1 MPVHPGQQLR
11 LKIDALAFGGAGVAR
26 REGMVLFV
34 ERGLPGQIVEA
45 KVTRVKKRHAF
56 ARVLEVVERSSF
68 EMDPGCPHFDQCGG
82 CAFRDL
88 DYAAQLQWKRVHAE
102 DALSRLAGIRDVE
115 VRPVLPSPQLQ
126 GFRNKM
132 EFSFQ
137 DRQDGG
143 VTIGLHKRSSGRA
156 VMEVPHCQLPPPET
170 MAALATASDAA
181 KNLSGST
188 FDPEARRGFWRR
200 LIIRQSQGTK
210 RIMVHLITTNLP
222 RFFPEAKKLLEAI
235 RSAHPQVS
243 SCVHSTRNNAKDIAL
258 GEHEVLHLGE
268 HFLEERLAGY
278 RLRITPNAFFQT
290 NTLGAEVLCKALLD
304 AADFNGSETVYD
316 LYCGVGALTLPLARA
331 VRQAAGVEIL
341 ENAVLAARENADL
354 NNIRNCP
361 FLAVDLKDARR
372 AFSQLPPPDA
382 VIADPP
388 RAGMH
393 ENLLRELLTERPRT
407 ILYVSC
413 NPPTMARDLKPLLDA
428 YRLHS
433 AQPVDLFPHSPH
445 VEIVVKLQLAD

>member
-26 REGMVLFV
+26 HEGMVLFV
-34 ERGLPGQIVEA
+34 ERGLPGQTVEA
-45 KVTRVKKRHAF
+45 EVTRTKKRHAF
-56 ARVLEVVERSSF
+56 ARALHTVEHSPLET
-68 EMDPGCPHFDQCGG
+68 DPGCPHFDQCGG

-88 DYAAQLQWKRVHAE
+88 DYAAQLHWKRIHAA
-102 DALSRLAGIRDVE
+102 DALTRLARAQDVD
-115 VRPVLPSPQLQ
+115 VHQVLPSPRTQ

-137 DRQDGG
+137 NREGGG
-143 VTIGLHKRSSGRA
+143 VIIGLRKRDDGRA

-170 MAALATASDAA
+170 MAAVATASDIARS
-181 KNLSGST
+181 LSGSA
-188 FDPEARRGFWRR
+188 FDAEAKRGFWRR
-200 LIIRQSQGTK
+200 LVIRQSQATG

-222 RFFPEAKKLLEAI
+222 QFFPEAKKFLEAI

-258 GEHEVLHLGE
+258 GEREVMHLGE
-268 HFLEERLAGY
+268 RFIEERLAGC

-304 AADFNGSETVYD
+304 AADFNGSETAYD
-316 LYCGVGALTLPLARA
+316 LYCGVGALTLPLART

-341 ENAVLAARENADL
+341 EDAVVAARENAAF
-354 NNIRNCP
+354 NSISNCP
-361 FLAVDLKDARR
+361 FLAVDLKNARR

-382 VIADPP
+382 VITDPP

-413 NPPTMARDLKPLLDA
+413 NPPTMARDLQPLLGA
-428 YRLHS
+428 YRLDS